1 MIKKAMEFRHLRYF
15 LAVADTLHF
24 TKAAQAL
31 PVSQPALSAQIKQLE
46 QEVGVPLLD
55 RVGRSV
61 QLTRAGAI
69 FREHARRA
77 LREMELAQRAIVEAE
92 GLEGGTLAVG
102 VVQTVN
108 AYLVPKIVARFST
121 LYPHV
126 GLKFNELSG
135 PDIESGVKE
144 GFLDLGIG
152 FVPVTSDRIESQQ
165 MFEEDFVLITSPG
178 HRLASRRFLSFAS
191 LTGEALILLPGPFCA
206 RRLLDASFEQAG
218 VQPTVIV
225 EMNSIEGILA
235 TVRTSKLATVLP
247 RLALGLGKH
256 ASLRAISLKRPTPR
270 RGIGLLW
277 KKGGYRSGAAQ
288 ALADQANAV
297 VKAHWNASRGQS
309 IHRRIASL

>member
-1 MIKKAMEFRHLRYF
+1 MEFRHLRYF
-15 LAVADTLHF
+15 LAVADALHF
-24 TKAAQAL
+24 TKAAQGL

-46 QEVGVPLLD
+46 QEVGVPLFD

-61 QLTRAGAI
+61 QLTRAGVI

-77 LREMELAQRAIVEAE
+77 LREMELAQTAIAEAE

-108 AYLVPKIVARFST
+108 AYLVPEIVARFST

-126 GLKFNELSG
+126 GLKLDELSG
-135 PDIESGVKE
+135 PDIESGVKS

-165 MFEEDFVLITSPG
+165 MFEEDFVLITSPR
-178 HRLASRRFLSFAS
+178 HRLSSRRFLPISS
-191 LTGEALILLPGPFCA
+191 LTDEALVLLPGPFCT
-206 RRLLDASFEQAG
+206 RRLLDASFQQAG
-218 VQPTVIV
+218 VRPTVIV

-235 TVRTSKLATVLP
+235 TVRTSKLATILP
-247 RLALGLGKH
+247 RLALGLGRH
-256 ASLRAISLKRPTPR
+256 TSLRAIPLKHPTPH

-288 ALADQANAV
+288 ALADQAKGV
-297 VKAHWNASRGQS
+297 VKAYWTFSRGRS
-309 IHRRIASL
+309 TD